1 MSAPAVAIGRLAT
14 RIRAPGPEEGFIAGR
29 LVREATER
37 LGPALDRA
45 LLAAGFDDRRVVV
58 LPRIGVRLSL
68 SGTVS
73 AADLAQGWAEAVARA
88 ILAVPATPAQDG
100 RTDAPIVFRDP
111 WEAEGAILR
120 ALIAGEPLP
129 WWADSLGFTPDTRLL
144 PAILARWVARDAIG
158 AAWRMAALL
167 AHSPPAALLPDARE
181 SAALTAALMTALRRD
196 LAAFLSDGV
205 AMPGFAQSDAAA
217 LAALTQPWRTA
228 ERAALAAMPAD
239 RRAPWIVALI
249 LARAPAMAPLLL
261 PLRDRLEALLATLL
275 APGTAATLD
284 APRPLARTEAP
295 PSPREDAL
303 PQEVWC
309 GGLLLLIRPLA
320 RLEPGWLSLGPALP
334 PRLMTLAL
342 IALRRLAAPLPPAA
356 RRVTLERDR
365 ALVALF
371 AGAEPPDGPLEDAP
385 LPHAEEAE
393 ALLARLLAAMPE
405 GVAHAPGALRRT
417 YGRDPFEH
425 DRDADRLCRLLLRS
439 GRLRLDAGEALLAW
453 PLDHADPALRRAG
466 WDLDPGWV
474 PWLGRRVRFQY
485 GAR

>member
-14 RIRAPGPEEGFIAGR
+14 RIRAPGPEQGFAAGR

-58 LPRIGVRLSL
+58 LPRIGLRLSL
-68 SGTVS
+68 SGKVS

-88 ILAVPATPAQDG
+88 ILAVPATGAQDPL
-100 RTDAPIVFRDP
+100 TDAPIVFRDP

-120 ALIAGEPLP
+120 ALLAGEALP
-129 WWADSLGFTPDTRLL
+129 WWAESLGFTPGTGLL
-144 PAILARWVARDAIG
+144 PAILARWVGRDAIG

-167 AHSPPAALLPDARE
+167 AQAPPAALLPDARE
-181 SAALTAALMTALRRD
+181 SAALAAELTTALRRS
-196 LAAFLSDGV
+196 LAAFVPDGV
-205 AMPGFAQSDAAA
+205 AMPGFAGRDAAA
-217 LAALTQPWRTA
+217 LAALMRSWRPA
-228 ERAALAAMPAD
+228 EGAALAAMPAD
-239 RRAPWIVALI
+239 RRAPWIVALV
-249 LARAPAMAPLLL
+249 LARAPAVAPLLL
-261 PLRDRLEALLATLL
+261 PLRDRLEALLATLV
-275 APGTAATLD
+275 APGTAAAPA
-284 APRPLARTEAP
+284 APRPPGTNDPP
-295 PSPREDAL
+295 PSPHQDAL
-303 PQEVWC
+303 TEDVWC

-320 RLEPGWLSLGPALP
+320 RLEPAWLSLGPALP

-342 IALRRLAAPLPPAA
+342 IALRRLAAPLPLAA

-417 YGRDPFEH
+417 YGRDPFEE
-425 DRDADRLCRLLLRS
+425 DRHADRLCRLLLRP
-439 GRLRLDAGEALLAW
+439 GRLRLDAEEALLAW

-474 PWLGRRVRFQY
+474 PWLGRRIRFRY
-485 GAR
+485 GAP